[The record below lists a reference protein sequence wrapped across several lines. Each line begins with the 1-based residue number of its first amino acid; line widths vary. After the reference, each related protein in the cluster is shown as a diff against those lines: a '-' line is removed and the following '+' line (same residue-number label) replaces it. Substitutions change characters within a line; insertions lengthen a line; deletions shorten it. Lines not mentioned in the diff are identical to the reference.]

1 MSHFFFFKNEN
12 AVNSWHHTP
21 TGQKNRSQWLL
32 LFNLKYIYGA
42 STPLTEKE
50 GQKTAFTLKSFFHD
64 NFNWSK
70 KMTKYAVFSCQIKS
84 CSKADLPGFEKFKRI
99 SMKTVHD
106 RRHTWHFNDYFLNKC
121 SRQVSLMNWKG
132 DSFFRP
138 LKEQGFCPM
147 GETFSRKFGKLLIR
161 FI

>member
-1 MSHFFFFKNEN
+1 M
-12 AVNSWHHTP
+12 
-21 TGQKNRSQWLL
+21 

-50 GQKTAFTLKSFFHD
+50 GQKSFFHD

-106 RRHTWHFNDYFLNKC
+106 RRHICHFNDIF
-121 SRQVSLMNWKG
+121 
-132 DSFFRP
+132 
-138 LKEQGFCPM
+138 
-147 GETFSRKFGKLLIR
+147 
-161 FI
+161 

>member
-1 MSHFFFFKNEN
+1 M
-12 AVNSWHHTP
+12 
-21 TGQKNRSQWLL
+21 

-42 STPLTEKE
+42 STPFTEKE
-50 GQKTAFTLKSFFHD
+50 GQKTAFTPKSFFHD

-106 RRHTWHFNDYFLNKC
+106 RRH
-121 SRQVSLMNWKG
+121 
-132 DSFFRP
+132 
-138 LKEQGFCPM
+138 
-147 GETFSRKFGKLLIR
+147 I
-161 FI
+161 